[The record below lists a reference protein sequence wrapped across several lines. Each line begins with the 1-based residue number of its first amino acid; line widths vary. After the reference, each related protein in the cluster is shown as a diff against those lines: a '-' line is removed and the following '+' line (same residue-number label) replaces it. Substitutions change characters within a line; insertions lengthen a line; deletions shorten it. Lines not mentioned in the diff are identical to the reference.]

1 MIADGFDSP
10 VGTLEQRSSA
20 AVWPGGWFNATDFAA
35 YYTAVGAAYHT
46 GADLN
51 NNTPSWDADRG
62 APVYAPASGVVTW
75 SGVLSGTWGQV
86 IVIRHDPLPDGT
98 QVWTRC
104 AHLGERL
111 VEAGQRVERGQQSA
125 TIGNADGKLNNY
137 HLHYDVAVTDVL
149 ERQPGH
155 WPGANRAAVLAH
167 YVDPQAFTQEHRP
180 GRWYPDPHEEDGDMA
195 DLIEARA
202 RIAAARQELDAAE
215 AALEG
220 EVGGSPAPITAV
232 VDGVWLNV
240 RTGAGT
246 QYSAIGSLPPDV
258 PVTVLETKL
267 VAGVTWVRHDGGGR
281 DLAGWSSGRYL
292 GFT

>member
-1 MIADGFDSP
+1 MSADGFDAP

-20 AVWPGGWFNATDFAA
+20 ELWPGTWFDATGFAA

-51 NNTPSWDADRG
+51 NNTPSWDMDRG
-62 APVYAPASGVVTW
+62 APVYAPASGLVTFA
-75 SGVLSGTWGQV
+75 GVGSGTWGQM

-104 AHLGERL
+104 AHLGERR
-111 VEAGQRVERGQQSA
+111 VETGQRVERGQQIA

-137 HLHYDVAVTDVL
+137 HLHYDIAQTDIL
-149 ERQPGH
+149 ERSPGH
-155 WPGANRAAVLAH
+155 WPGINRDEVLRH
-167 YVDPQAFTQEHRP
+167 YVDPLAFTASHRP
-180 GRWYPDPHEEDGDMA
+180 GLVDAIEEGDMA

-202 RIAAARQELDAAE
+202 RIDAARQELDAAE

-220 EVGGSPAPITAV
+220 EAGKGTAPPVTAV
-232 VDGVWLNV
+232 VTSTLRLNV
-240 RTGAGT
+240 RKGAGT
-246 QYSAIGSLPPDV
+246 QYGAVGSLPPGTQ
-258 PVTVLETKL
+258 VTVLETKL
-267 VAGVTWVRHDGGGR
+267 VNGVTWVRHDGGPTPY
-281 DLAGWSSGRYL
+281 AGWSSGEWL